1 MKLFSAA
8 PSQTFLLGP
17 SLDVRAAQSPPLAL
31 EKPRLLLFI
40 YMPTTP
46 DALPGSRITEQASH
60 RHTDLRPD
68 QHSHL
73 QPALPQVS
81 LREWH
86 PPSHAESG
94 CCGHSPSSLTRFPL
108 QDHPAFR
115 LSHLRTA
122 GAMPSCLPSGSLPW
136 FLSYLPVCRE
146 SSFAKRSYVG
156 PGFPKCKVQHGA
168 SSLKLFWVPSLS
180 PIAFKIKFGF
190 LSIAQKTLSLSSS
203 SLSHTSTC

>member
-1 MKLFSAA
+1 
-8 PSQTFLLGP
+8 
-17 SLDVRAAQSPPLAL
+17 
-31 EKPRLLLFI
+31 
-40 YMPTTP
+40 MPTTP
-46 DALPGSRITEQASH
+46 DALPGSRITEQPSH

-68 QHSHL
+68 RHSHP

-81 LREWH
+81 LREWY

-122 GAMPSCLPSGSLPW
+122 GAMPSCLPSGSPPW
-136 FLSYLPVCRE
+136 FLSYLPVRRE
-146 SSFAKRSYVG
+146 SSFAKHSHVG
-156 PGFPKCKVQHGA
+156 PGFPRCKVQHGA
-168 SSLKLFWVPSLS
+168 SSLKWVPSPS